1 MSMSTEVNSSKF
13 RISGMTCQGCADT
26 IQQGL
31 INDPNINSA
40 KVVLESKELTITS
53 NQQINISQL
62 DSLLSD
68 LGNYSIEK
76 NKPSSLSKVFSYL
89 DSRKP
94 ILIALLIVWI
104 TSLSLQ
110 TSYNSFD
117 LDNLFTTYMGIFFI
131 VFSFLK
137 LLNVKGFSE
146 TFSKYDVFAKNIP
159 MFAISYPFI
168 ELLLGVAFLTQTL
181 LIPANIL
188 TLIFMVSQSIGVIK
202 VLQSKQEIQCAC
214 LGSSISLPISYLT
227 LLENVI
233 MILMASYMITQLVI

>member
-53 NQQINISQL
+53 NQQMNTSQL

-110 TSYNSFD
+110 TY
-117 LDNLFTTYMGIFFI
+117 
-131 VFSFLK
+131 
-137 LLNVKGFSE
+137 
-146 TFSKYDVFAKNIP
+146 KN
-159 MFAISYPFI
+159 
-168 ELLLGVAFLTQTL
+168 
-181 LIPANIL
+181 
-188 TLIFMVSQSIGVIK
+188 
-202 VLQSKQEIQCAC
+202 
-214 LGSSISLPISYLT
+214 
-227 LLENVI
+227 
-233 MILMASYMITQLVI
+233 